1 MRSLKILVRE
11 LLHTTIR
18 PIRKL
23 KNDQCGQ
30 NFKRKRWKRVL
41 KSAWSENRQLR
52 GYKQLFLSKIAARR
66 AAKILGAQ
74 KFQKRAPG
82 FQKGTRVILRK
93 RRGPRF
99 RGQGSLGEATFP
111 LPTTMCLCRR
121 GSPGSSRYTA
131 ADYLVQIRTLSDP
144 WVNA

>member
-1 MRSLKILVRE
+1 MIKAVKILKE
-11 LLHTTIR
+11 NA
-18 PIRKL
+18 RKE
-23 KNDQCGQ
+23 CS
-30 NFKRKRWKRVL
+30 RVL

-74 KFQKRAPG
+74 KFQKGPPG

-99 RGQGSLGEATFP
+99 RGQGSLGGGPEGPQISERGPAFLRGGPGGTTP
-111 LPTTMCLCRR
+111 LWE
-121 GSPGSSRYTA
+121 GSTEGIHA
-131 ADYLVQIRTLSDP
+131 V
-144 WVNA
+144 

>member
-1 MRSLKILVRE
+1 MSDIVRSLKILVRE

-23 KNDQCGQ
+23 KNDQGGQ
-30 NFKRKRWKRVL
+30 NFKRKRQKRVL

-74 KFQKRAPG
+74 KFQKGPPG

-99 RGQGSLGEATFP
+99 RGQGSLGEATFS
-111 LPTTMCLCRR
+111 LGLRADKHGRTMFMGNLYPQ
-121 GSPGSSRYTA
+121 G
-131 ADYLVQIRTLSDP
+131 LRTHDDRDFM
-144 WVNA
+144 A